1 MSSAS
6 SVRPARSPCRP
17 PASTATRSST
27 ASWTTR
33 SKCGFA
39 PRGAPLALFS
49 LPTKPQ
55 CPAKACGDWCPAAA
69 PHFPC
74 PVRPKRCQPLLLL
87 HGKLCFSPAVSLHP
101 SSPLFRRISLC
112 SGWALG
118 IEDVLLG
125 AWETHGNPRS
135 VQGWGRAFSHLLW
148 LYFPTEHLQE
158 ENYILRDLVLNKA
171 IFLISLQ
178 AGKSYCSPPWLV
190 GKLRRSAG
198 SREGPAESEC

>member
-1 MSSAS
+1 MWLCPSGSPPRSVLTAHKAPVPCKSLWRLVSCCCSPLPLPCVSQEVSALT
-6 SVRPARSPCRP
+6 V
-17 PASTATRSST
+17 
-27 ASWTTR
+27 
-33 SKCGFA
+33 
-39 PRGAPLALFS
+39 
-49 LPTKPQ
+49 
-55 CPAKACGDWCPAAA
+55 
-69 PHFPC
+69 
-74 PVRPKRCQPLLLL
+74 L
-87 HGKLCFSPAVSLHP
+87 HSKLCFSPAVSLHP
-101 SSPLFRRISLC
+101 SSPLFRGISLC

-135 VQGWGRAFSHLLW
+135 VQGRGQAFSHLLW

-198 SREGPAESEC
+198 SREGPAEFRVLTVTQRLCLHLGL

>member
-1 MSSAS
+1 MALPLGEPPSLCSHCPQSPSALQKL
-6 SVRPARSPCRP
+6 VE
-17 PASTATRSST
+17 T
-27 ASWTTR
+27 
-33 SKCGFA
+33 G
-39 PRGAPLALFS
+39 
-49 LPTKPQ
+49 
-55 CPAKACGDWCPAAA
+55 
-69 PHFPC
+69 
-74 PVRPKRCQPLLLL
+74 VLLLL
-87 HGKLCFSPAVSLHP
+87 PTSPALCVPRGVSPYCAARQVMLLPCSLVAPQFSP
-101 SSPLFRRISLC
+101 FRGISLC

-135 VQGWGRAFSHLLW
+135 VQGRGRAFSHLLW

-178 AGKSYCSPPWLV
+178 ARKSYCSPPWLV

-198 SREGPAESEC
+198 SREGPAEFRVLTVTQRLCLHLGL